1 MALTRVIFSLP
12 NMSLI
17 TLALRNEEE
26 PKAKRVA
33 SRVKVLLASSPQL
46 HFSSSTHPPTCLSQ
60 NSRTHQLGE
69 CDPVLECGHFQLLTL
84 LQCSCMMAQRV
95 QCHIRAKST

>member
-1 MALTRVIFSLP
+1 MALAMALTRVIFSLP
-12 NMSLI
+12 NMSLSLI

-60 NSRTHQLGE
+60 NSRSKRR
-69 CDPVLECGHFQLLTL
+69 CDCDVKGSRLALCPVPH
-84 LQCSCMMAQRV
+84 
-95 QCHIRAKST
+95 

>member
-1 MALTRVIFSLP
+1 MYALGETIPCHMYAAIHYIPCNDISAMNLYTTSYPLIKVSRDHIPSQYDLAMALTRVISSLP

-33 SRVKVLLASSPQL
+33 SRVKVLL
-46 HFSSSTHPPTCLSQ
+46 
-60 NSRTHQLGE
+60 
-69 CDPVLECGHFQLLTL
+69 
-84 LQCSCMMAQRV
+84 
-95 QCHIRAKST
+95 